1 MDLSAVIFVLLAVA
15 WAGYLIPRA
24 LRHHDEAARTRSI
37 ETFSGS
43 TRVLARSEPAE
54 DRDTRLVVPRA
65 SRRTSRSVE
74 PPQSEEPVE
83 SPRLVSPARAAA
95 RRRRRILALLL
106 LCVLGTTVAAALAYL
121 PWWSVAVPGGLTLA
135 YLALCRTQV
144 RRGRRVVPVP
154 RRAAAPEP
162 VAAEPSVATAA
173 VVPASDVPASD
184 MPAAEMSAGPV
195 ADVPFDAEARM
206 EPAAS
211 TDNGSGTIWDPLP
224 VTLPTY
230 VTAPKAHRTVR
241 TIDLG
246 EPGTWT
252 SGRTAE
258 DAEIAVQAAQPDAG
272 DSTGRRAVGS

>member
-24 LRHHDEAARTRSI
+24 LRHHDETARTRSI
-37 ETFSGS
+37 DTFSGS
-43 TRVLARSEPAE
+43 TRVLARSEPAD
-54 DRDTRLVVPRA
+54 DRDTRLVVTPARPVEPSRPVSPDRPVEPVGT
-65 SRRTSRSVE
+65 SRRLSV
-74 PPQSEEPVE
+74 
-83 SPRLVSPARAAA
+83 RAAA

-106 LCVLGTTVAAALAYL
+106 VCVVGTAVVAGLSYL

-135 YLALCRTQV
+135 FLVLCRTLV
-144 RRGRRVVPVP
+144 RREARTVPV
-154 RRAAAPEP
+154 RSTATEPE
-162 VAAEPSVATAA
+162 
-173 VVPASDVPASD
+173 PASDAASD
-184 MPAAEMSAGPV
+184 PAPATPAEPAAEVVDEGFD
-195 ADVPFDAEARM
+195 DVDVLD
-206 EPAAS
+206 EPLEEPDGA
-211 TDNGSGTIWDPLP
+211 GTIWDPLP

-258 DAEIAVQAAQPDAG
+258 DAEIAVQAAQPQAPDG
-272 DSTGRRAVGS
+272 NGRRAVGT